1 MPSIE
6 FLATLAVI
14 AAGYTVLGVTGFGSA
29 LLIVP
34 VLAHW
39 LPLAE
44 VVPAILLLDV
54 FACVLLGA
62 LSFRSVAWRELAALV
77 PGMLAG
83 AAVGVILPSHVP
95 ASLLL
100 GVLGTLIL
108 LFALR
113 GLLLARLP
121 VLATRRLAAPAGLA
135 AGMIETLFGVAGPVV
150 VMYLGGRLGDPAVM
164 RPTIAVA
171 IVAAS
176 TTALVA
182 IGTHSPMPSGDWIA
196 LLGAGAAIV
205 PVALWAGGLIARRLR
220 PAAVVRLIH
229 LLLLASGG
237 SLLARA
243 LAM

>member
-1 MPSIE
+1 LPCIE
-6 FLATLAVI
+6 FLATLIVI
-14 AAGYTVLGVTGFGSA
+14 AAGYTVLGITGFGSA

-39 LPLAE
+39 LPLDQ

-54 FACVLLGA
+54 FACLLLGA

-83 AAVGVILPSHVP
+83 AAAGVILPGHVP
-95 ASLLL
+95 SSLLL
-100 GVLGTLIL
+100 GVLGILIL

-135 AGMIETLFGVAGPVV
+135 AGLIETLFGVAGPVV
-150 VMYLGGRLGDPAVM
+150 VMYLGGRLGEPAVM
-164 RPTIAVA
+164 RPTVAVA
-171 IVAAS
+171 IVAVS

-182 IGTHSPMPSGDWIA
+182 IGTRAPMPSGDWVA

-205 PVALWAGGLIARRLR
+205 PLALWTGGRIARRMQ
-220 PAAVVRLIH
+220 PASVVRVVH

>member
-29 LLIVP
+29 LLIVL

-100 GVLGTLIL
+100 GVLGALIL

-205 PVALWAGGLIARRLR
+205 PVALWAGSRIARRLR

>member
-1 MPSIE
+1 LPSIE

-95 ASLLL
+95 A
-100 GVLGTLIL
+100 IL

-205 PVALWAGGLIARRLR
+205 PVALWAGGRIARRLR